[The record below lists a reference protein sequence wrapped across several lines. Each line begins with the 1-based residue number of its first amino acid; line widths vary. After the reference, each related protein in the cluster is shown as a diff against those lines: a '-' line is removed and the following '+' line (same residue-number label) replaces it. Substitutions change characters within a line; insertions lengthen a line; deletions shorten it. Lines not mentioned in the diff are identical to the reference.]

1 MKRSIRF
8 VLLVSGLFAALSA
21 SAEIYKWKD
30 KDGKTHFSDMPPGNV
45 DAQPLKPKRT
55 PAPPP
60 PVIEADEGEN
70 EGAAASPEAEAKPAK
85 APAPAEAPADPNEEF
100 RKRRAAAAE
109 AKAKAEQAAA
119 RTERRKQDCQR
130 ARLQYQAIA
139 SGQRVARPTEGGGR
153 SFISEEDR
161 AAELQ
166 RTQGLI
172 DSLCSDK

>member
-45 DAQPLKPKRT
+45 DAQPLKPKRV
-55 PAPPP
+55 PVPPP
-60 PVIEADEGEN
+60 PVVEADEN
-70 EGAAASPEAEAKPAK
+70 EGEAASPGAEAKPAK
-85 APAPAEAPADPNEEF
+85 APAPAETPAADPNEEF

-109 AKAKAEQAAA
+109 AKAKAEQEAA